1 MNQIL
6 LFFKNLNEKI
16 KQDLDIYKIK
26 INNKK
31 SILKKIIALIK
42 IIKRSF
48 LIKQSK
54 LQTRKKDI

>member
-31 SILKKIIALIK
+31 SILKKIIVLIK
-42 IIKRSF
+42 TIKISF
-48 LIKQSK
+48 LIETIKTSN
-54 LQTRKKDI
+54 